1 MGWRDIISSPD
12 PSRALYLAMRANPT
26 ASRAADVFQ
35 GGFEGAMEG
44 LGNIGHVATIP
55 TRALAGAAANLAGT
69 NAVPNVAEYALHGG
83 PSVQYGDLLAGT
95 MEDAGELKPGSF
107 ASKVLR
113 LAGNTL
119 TDPTAAPA
127 MLSGAEA
134 VGALAGR
141 LTPSAPPMEPM
152 MPYRP
157 MSSDSF
163 RPSSFRPRQ
172 IDPSPIP
179 LTRSPEPLPGQPGG
193 PVRQPGIVEIPRGP
207 SAGPD
212 VTQAIPMRLQG
223 TGEGPV
229 GLRTQEVPRFSP
241 SGHGGWTEPQG
252 GLGGAARAEALR
264 RARAQGPRG

>member
-55 TRALAGAAANLAGT
+55 TRALAGASANLAGT

-141 LTPSAPPMEPM
+141 LTPSAPPMEPTF
-152 MPYRP
+152 PRRP
-157 MSSDSF
+157 VS
-163 RPSSFRPRQ
+163 RL
-172 IDPSPIP
+172 DPAFSGAPTAPGQRVP
-179 LTRSPEPLPGQPGG
+179 LTSSPEPLPGRPGG
-193 PVRQPGIVEIPRGP
+193 PVRRPGVVEIPRGP

-212 VTQAIPMRLQG
+212 VTQAVPMRLQG

-241 SGHGGWTEPQG
+241 SGHGGWTEPKG